1 MTVVIAIQIKGRK
14 KLRGWRFL
22 KKKKITEGLSDSVG
36 VIYAVN

>member
-22 KKKKITEGLSDSVG
+22 KKKKSQKASLTV
-36 VIYAVN
+36 